1 MISQHLSVL
10 QVVVP
15 LLLAPI
21 CVLLRK
27 HNLVWGVVLLGC
39 WGSFAIAMLLLQQV
53 LTGGEI
59 IYAIGGWDAPW
70 GIEYRLDILNAFVLL
85 IITGI
90 ASIVMS
96 FARESVHKE
105 ISEDR
110 IYLFYTAFLLHLTGL
125 CGVVITGDAFNI
137 FVFIEIASLS
147 SYAMISAG
155 RDRRALLAAFRYL
168 ILGTVGATFIL
179 IGIGLLYAMTGTLNI
194 ADMAERI
201 RDVQDTR
208 TIVSA
213 FAFFT
218 VGVCI
223 KFGLFPLHYWL
234 PNAYTYAPS
243 VVSAFLSGTTSKVF
257 IYVLLRFLFT
267 LFGAE
272 YAFDVMLLDRI
283 LMVVALL
290 AIFSGSLAAIYQDN
304 IKKILAYSS
313 IAQIGYMILGIS
325 LVSVTGLMA
334 GILHLFNHALI
345 KTALFMTVA
354 CFFFRFD
361 SVSLKDLKGVGRE
374 MPWTTMAFVIG
385 GLSLIGTPLTVGF
398 ISKWYLI
405 VAALEKDWWWLA
417 ALILLGSILTIIY
430 IWKVVEV
437 IYFQSCTVNISGMAH
452 RDDAQ
457 VVKFKEAP
465 LSMLIPVWVIIFANI
480 YFGVNPSV
488 VTDIS
493 QQAAVYLMGGQ

>member
-1 MISQHLSVL
+1 MISQHLPVL

-15 LLLAPI
+15 LLFAPL
-21 CVLLRK
+21 CVLLRR
-27 HNLVWGVVLLGC
+27 HTLVWCVALLVSWC
-39 WGSFAIAMLLLQQV
+39 SFTIAILLLQQV
-53 LTGGEI
+53 LVEGEI
-59 IYAIGGWDAPW
+59 VYAMGGWDAPW

-90 ASIVMS
+90 ASVVMS
-96 FARESVHKE
+96 FARESVLKE
-105 ISEDR
+105 IAEDR
-110 IYLFYTAFLLHLTGL
+110 IYLFYTAFLLNLTGL
-125 CGVVITGDAFNI
+125 CGVVITGDAFNM

-147 SYAMISAG
+147 SYAMISVSQQ
-155 RDRRALLAAFRYL
+155 RQSLLAAYRYL

-179 IGIGLLYAMTGTLNI
+179 ISVGLLYAMTGTLNI
-194 ADMAERI
+194 ADLAVRI
-201 RDVQDTR
+201 KEVESTR
-208 TIVSA
+208 TIITA

-267 LFGAE
+267 IFGVE
-272 YAFDVMLLDRI
+272 YVFDVMLLDRI
-283 LMVVALL
+283 LLVVALL
-290 AIFSGSLAAIYQDN
+290 AIFSGSLAAIYQNN
-304 IKKILAYSS
+304 IKKMLAYSS

-345 KTALFMTVA
+345 KTALFMVAA

-361 SVSLKDLKGVGRE
+361 SVSLKDLKGVGRQ
-374 MPWTTMAFVIG
+374 MPFTMMAFVIG

-405 VAALEKDWWWLA
+405 LAALERDWWWLA
-417 ALILLGSILTIIY
+417 VLILLGSLLAVVY

-437 IYFQSCTVNISGMAH
+437 LYFQSSDVDSQTI
-452 RDDAQ
+452 
-457 VVKFKEAP
+457 KIKEAP
-465 LSMLIPVWVIIFANI
+465 LSMLIPVWVIILANI
-480 YFGVNPSV
+480 YFGVNASL
-488 VTDIS
+488 TTGIAR
-493 QQAAVYLMGGQ
+493 QTAVYLLGGP

>member
-1 MISQHLSVL
+1 VISQHLPVL

-15 LLLAPI
+15 LLFAPI
-21 CVLLRK
+21 CILLRR
-27 HNLVWGVVLLGC
+27 HNLVWGVVLASS
-39 WGSFAIAMLLLQQV
+39 WVSFLIASLLLQQV
-53 LTGGEI
+53 LTSGEI

-70 GIEYRLDILNAFVLL
+70 GIEYRVDILNAFVLL
-85 IITGI
+85 IITAI
-90 ASIVMS
+90 ASIVMT

-125 CGVVITGDAFNI
+125 CGVIITGDAFNI
-137 FVFIEIASLS
+137 FVFVEIASLS
-147 SYAMISAG
+147 SYAMISAS

-179 IGIGLLYAMTGTLNI
+179 ISIGLMYAMTGTLNI

-257 IYVLLRFLFT
+257 IYVLLRFLFMV
-267 LFGAE
+267 FGVE
-272 YAFDVMLLDRI
+272 YAFETMYLDII
-283 LMVVALL
+283 LMVTALL
-290 AIFSGSLAAIYQDN
+290 AIFSGSIAAIYQDN
-304 IKKILAYSS
+304 VKKMLAYSS
-313 IAQIGYMILGIS
+313 IAQIGYMVLGIS

-345 KTALFMTVA
+345 KTALFMSIA

-361 SVSLKDLKGVGRE
+361 SVSLKDLKGVGRQ

-405 VAALEKDWWWLA
+405 VAALEKGWWWMA
-417 ALILLGSILTIIY
+417 VLILLGSILAVIY

-437 IYFQSCTVNISGMAH
+437 IYFQNGTADSQTT
-452 RDDAQ
+452 
-457 VVKFKEAP
+457 KYKEAP

-480 YFGVNPSV
+480 YFGVNASV

>member
-1 MISQHLSVL
+1 MISQHLPVL
-10 QVVVP
+10 QVVIP
-15 LLLAPI
+15 LLFAPL
-21 CVLLRK
+21 CVLLRR
-27 HNLVWGVVLLGC
+27 HTLVWCVALLVSWC
-39 WGSFAIAMLLLQQV
+39 SFTIAILLLQQV
-53 LTGGEI
+53 LVEGEI
-59 IYAIGGWDAPW
+59 VYAMGGWDAPW

-90 ASIVMS
+90 ASVVMS
-96 FARESVHKE
+96 FARESVLKE
-105 ISEDR
+105 IAEDR
-110 IYLFYTAFLLHLTGL
+110 IYLFYTAFLLNLTGL
-125 CGVVITGDAFNI
+125 CGVVITGDAFNM

-147 SYAMISAG
+147 SYAMVSASQQ
-155 RDRRALLAAFRYL
+155 RQSLLAAYRYL

-179 IGIGLLYAMTGTLNI
+179 ISVGLLYAMTGTLNI
-194 ADMAERI
+194 SDLAVRI
-201 RDVQDTR
+201 KEVEDTR
-208 TIVSA
+208 TIVTA

-267 LFGAE
+267 VFGAE

-283 LMVVALL
+283 LLVVAIL
-290 AIFSGSLAAIYQDN
+290 AIISGSLAAIYQNN
-304 IKKILAYSS
+304 IKKMLAYSS

-325 LVSVTGLMA
+325 LVSVSGLMA

-361 SVSLKDLKGVGRE
+361 SVSLKDLKGVGRQ

-417 ALILLGSILTIIY
+417 ALILLGSILTVIY

-437 IYFQSCTVNISGMAH
+437 LYFQSSDVDSQTI
-452 RDDAQ
+452 
-457 VVKFKEAP
+457 KIKEAP
-465 LSMLIPVWVIIFANI
+465 LSMLIPVWVIILANI
-480 YFGVNPSV
+480 YFGINASL
-488 VTDIS
+488 TTGIAS
-493 QQAAVYLMGGQ
+493 QAAVYLIGGQ

>member
-1 MISQHLSVL
+1 VISQHLPVL
-10 QVVVP
+10 QVIVP
-15 LLLAPI
+15 LLFAPL
-21 CVLLRK
+21 CVLLRR
-27 HNLVWGVVLLGC
+27 HTLVWCVALLVSWC
-39 WGSFAIAMLLLQQV
+39 SFTIAILMLQQV
-53 LTGGEI
+53 LADGEI
-59 IYAIGGWDAPW
+59 VYAMGGWDAPW

-90 ASIVMS
+90 ASVVMS
-96 FARESVHKE
+96 FARVSVLKE
-105 ISEDR
+105 IAEDR
-110 IYLFYTAFLLHLTGL
+110 IYLFYTAFLLNLTGI
-125 CGVVITGDAFNI
+125 CGVVITGDAFNM

-147 SYAMISAG
+147 SYAMISASQQ
-155 RDRRALLAAFRYL
+155 RQSLLAAYRYL

-179 IGIGLLYAMTGTLNI
+179 IGVGLLYAMTGTLNI
-194 ADMAERI
+194 ADLAVRI
-201 RDVQDTR
+201 KEVENTR
-208 TIVSA
+208 TIITA

-218 VGVCI
+218 VGLCI

-267 LFGAE
+267 IFGAE

-283 LMVVALL
+283 LMVVAIL
-290 AIFSGSLAAIYQDN
+290 AIISGSLAAIYQDN
-304 IKKILAYSS
+304 IKKMLAYSS
-313 IAQIGYMILGIS
+313 IAQIGYMILGI
-325 LVSVTGLMA
+325 LMA

-345 KTALFMTVA
+345 KTALFMIVA
-354 CFFFRFD
+354 CIFFRFD
-361 SVSLKDLKGVGRE
+361 SVLLKDLKGVGRQ

-417 ALILLGSILTIIY
+417 ALILLGSILAVIY

-437 IYFQSCTVNISGMAH
+437 IYFQSSNTDS
-452 RDDAQ
+452 Q
-457 VVKFKEAP
+457 SSQFKEAP
-465 LSMLIPVWVIIFANI
+465 LSMLIPVWVIILANI
-480 YFGVNPSV
+480 YFGVNASL
-488 VTDIS
+488 TTGIAR
-493 QQAAVYLMGGQ
+493 QAAVYLLGEP